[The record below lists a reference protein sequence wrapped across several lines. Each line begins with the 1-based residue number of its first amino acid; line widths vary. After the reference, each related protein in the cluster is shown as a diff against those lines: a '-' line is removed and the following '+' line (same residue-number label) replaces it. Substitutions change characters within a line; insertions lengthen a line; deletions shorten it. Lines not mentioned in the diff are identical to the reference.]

1 MFAKEVYKLLASWS
15 WGFKDIELLYNLIV
29 QKLITMVVHNVT
41 LVIDGMQLDPWKIDS
56 DYASYTWLVDE
67 IRKDLYGA
75 QQLNFEVSF
84 DIEGKVRR
92 GEYMVEVVDDRSLM
106 RLLNLNTN
114 PIHVIELIV
123 RTKVMHPV
131 QVAVNDGDDERNGYE
146 TEEMMVNVPV
156 NEVVGLS
163 SPTDDSDFEYKIH
176 DATTEEE
183 ESDNEVILD
192 FLESEAKEV
201 YYDSDD
207 PLHMPAKSTAQ
218 DDNKEVNPSEGLPRP
233 AKERRS
239 ANGKVELALWQ
250 VYNNYKEFG
259 QYWLEFAITT
269 GFERLN
275 IIVRKSQLN
284 IEPLVVHGIFML
296 LHLQMAQLLW

>member
-1 MFAKEVYKLLASWS
+1 
-15 WGFKDIELLYNLIV
+15 
-29 QKLITMVVHNVT
+29 MVVHNVT
-41 LVIDGMQLDPWKIDS
+41 VVVDGMQLDPWKIDG

-114 PIHVIELIV
+114 PKHVIELMV
-123 RTKVMHPV
+123 RTKVVHPV
-131 QVAVNDGDDERNGYE
+131 QVAVNDGHDEGNGYQS
-146 TEEMMVNVPV
+146 EEVMVNIPI

-163 SPTDDSDFEYKIH
+163 SPTDDSDIEYRIH
-176 DATTEEE
+176 DAASDEE
-183 ESDNEVILD
+183 ESDDEVILD
-192 FLESEAKEV
+192 FSESEAEEV
-201 YYDSDD
+201 YYGSDD

-218 DDNKEVNPSEGLPRP
+218 DDNEEVNPNERLARP

-239 ANGKVELALWQ
+239 ANGKVELAL
-250 VYNNYKEFG
+250 
-259 QYWLEFAITT
+259 
-269 GFERLN
+269 
-275 IIVRKSQLN
+275 
-284 IEPLVVHGIFML
+284 
-296 LHLQMAQLLW
+296 